1 MNHAHS
7 ASRIARRPHWLRSLE
22 ARLFSLAG
30 GRSTGRRSLTRRARG
45 GFEQV
50 EYRRM
55 MAPLGPDIINGVV
68 LVDITGNGFSPDDIP
83 QAGVT
88 VQLFQDNG
96 DTVFNPALDPLVGAQ
111 ITNLAGEY
119 VFGPLANGRYYVREL
134 VPAGFTQTA
143 GPPFYTAVINGSGFP
158 PGASDIVIDTFEL
171 PAAASNSIINLN
183 SPDPTLLEQ
192 VAGGVLGLERDVLV
206 NVNGAPVPISAA
218 FSLGGGEFEFIT
230 SFSPGTTARLQ
241 YDGLDADNPGPPASL
256 VNSNGLL
263 VDLTSGGANTEL
275 RLDFLSID
283 GGSGTTLGIIIRL
296 QSGAGE
302 TATLAADIPQD
313 ANPSSFFAS
322 FASFATTAGFSFAA
336 VTSIE
341 VDFNPTA
348 VERVE
353 FRLDQITATRQ
364 NPGGD
369 FNFANQPQVSSLS
382 GFVYADVNNNGI
394 IDPGELGIGNVT
406 VTLTGTDF
414 LGNPVNRV
422 TATAANGFYIFQGLL
437 AGNYTIVETQP
448 ADWVDGKDT
457 IGTPGG
463 SAGNDVLFGIALP
476 GGFDGVQNNFGELSL
491 SGDVINKGL
500 FITGGTQLGNLPAV
514 EPPIMYPIGPQQ
526 IVQGETITFAART
539 IDPQNE
545 GLTWALGPNPPAGAS
560 INPAN
565 GQFSFTTNAP
575 AGTVFQVT
583 IVVTDQGGRQDS
595 ETFNITVVQS
605 QNIAPLLQTIP
616 DQFVLEGTTLSA
628 VAQAIEFNL
637 GDTVTY
643 SLGPGAPAGT
653 TIDPVTGLIQ
663 VPVVDN
669 LPAPLFV
676 NVIATD
682 DGTPSLSSMRTFK
695 VTILNVAPIAA
706 IAGPATGLRGDD
718 LTFTFSAT
726 DQSPIDQANPFTY
739 RIDWDGNGTIDQ
751 IVVGP
756 GSGVNVTH
764 QFFTSGNI
772 NVRATATDKDG
783 GQSGFVSRTVVISDA
798 ALMPNGDLRWGG
810 TDGADDAAFITSAAG
825 TVNIIQTRQNGVAV
839 NKSMTISG
847 VTGRVIVSGFGGA
860 DTLDA
865 RAITDLQLLMNG
877 GGADDVLIGGS
888 LDDELRGGTGNDR
901 LIGGIMAQSGNDTM
915 LGEEGVD
922 VLFGHSG
929 SDSLNGGSGGDL
941 LVADTLLFANIPAAT
956 QAIQAE
962 WTSARTYAERVA
974 NISGT
979 GVGPNANGGT
989 VLTPNGTV
997 DTDGTVDNLLGGT
1010 EQDWFLFTLFQD
1022 LIGAPVEAGET
1033 ETDVDP

>member
-1 MNHAHS
+1 
-7 ASRIARRPHWLRSLE
+7 
-22 ARLFSLAG
+22 
-30 GRSTGRRSLTRRARG
+30 
-45 GFEQV
+45 
-50 EYRRM
+50 M

-68 LVDITGNGFSPDDIP
+68 FIDPTGNGFSPDDVP

-88 VQLFQDNG
+88 VQLFRDNG

-111 ITNLAGEY
+111 ITNAAGEY

-134 VPAGFTQTA
+134 VPPGFTQSA

-171 PAAASNSIINLN
+171 PASASNSIINLN

-192 VAGGVLGLERDVLV
+192 IAGGVLGLERDVLI

-218 FSLGGGEFEFIT
+218 FSLGGGVFDFIT
-230 SFSPGTTARLQ
+230 SFSPGTSARLQ
-241 YDGLDADNPGPPASL
+241 YDSIDADNPGPPASL

-263 VDLTSGGANTEL
+263 VDLTANGSNTGL
-275 RLDFLSID
+275 RLDFQSID
-283 GGSGTTLGIIIRL
+283 GGAATTLRVTIRL

-302 TATLAADIPQD
+302 SATLTAELPQN
-313 ANPSSFFAS
+313 ANPTTFFAAFAS
-322 FASFATTAGFSFAA
+322 FTATAGFSFTA

-341 VDFNPTA
+341 VDLNPNA

-353 FRLDQITATRQ
+353 FRLDQITATNQ

-394 IDPGELGIGNVT
+394 IDPGELGISNVT

-422 TATAANGFYIFQGLL
+422 TATAANGFYIFMGLL
-437 AGNYTIVETQP
+437 AGNYTIIETQP
-448 ADWVDGKDT
+448 ANWIDGKDT

-463 SAGNDVLFGIALP
+463 TAGNDILFGIMLP

-500 FITGGTQLGNLPAV
+500 LITGGTQIGDLPAV
-514 EPPIMYPIGPQQ
+514 EPPIMYPIGPKT
-526 IVQGETITFAART
+526 IVQGESINFAVRT
-539 IDPQNE
+539 IDPQNK
-545 GLTWALGPNPPAGAS
+545 GLTWALGPNAPAGAT

-575 AGTVFQVT
+575 AGTVFPITV
-583 IVVTDQGGRQDS
+583 IVTDQGGRQDS
-595 ETFNITVVQS
+595 ETFNITVIQS
-605 QNIAPLLQTIP
+605 QNLAPLLMTIP

-637 GDTVTY
+637 GDNITY
-643 SLGPGAPAGT
+643 SFGPGAPAGA

-663 VPVVDN
+663 IPVGDN
-669 LPAPLFV
+669 LPNPLLV

-682 DGTPSLSSMRTFK
+682 DGVPPLSSMRTFK
-695 VTILNVAPIAA
+695 VTIVNVAPIAA
-706 IAGPATGLRGDD
+706 IAGPPSGVRGEE
-718 LTFTFSAT
+718 LLFTFSAT
-726 DQSPIDQANPFTY
+726 DQSAADQAGQFTY

-751 IVVGP
+751 TVQGP
-756 GSGVNVTH
+756 ASGVAVPH
-764 QFFTSGNI
+764 QFFTSGNF

-783 GQSGFVSRTVVISDA
+783 GQSGFASRPVSIVDA
-798 ALMPNGDLRWGG
+798 VLRANINGTQDLIWGG
-810 TDGADDAAFITSAAG
+810 TDGIDEVAFITSAAA

-839 NKSMTISG
+839 NKSMTLGG
-847 VTGRVIVSGFGGA
+847 VTGRVIIQGYGGA

-865 RAITDLQLLMNG
+865 RAITDLRLEMH
-877 GGADDVLIGGS
+877 GGAGDDVLIGGS
-888 LDDELRGGTGNDR
+888 LDDEIRGGMGNDR
-901 LIGGIMAQSGNDTM
+901 LIGGIMALSGNDTM

-941 LVADTLLFANIPAAT
+941 LVADTLFFANIPAAT

-979 GVGPNANGGT
+979 GVGPNLNGPN

-997 DTDGTVDNLLGGT
+997 DTDGAVDNLTGGT
-1010 EQDWFLFTLFQD
+1010 EQDWFLYTFFQD
-1022 LIGAPVEAGET
+1022 LIGGSVEAGEE